1 MRTRNCTVFL
11 AFQTSLSQA
20 PQCTEEDTGRQK
32 GWKWVF
38 GAEEGPTCA
47 IFFGVEVPSLSL
59 PSRWKKLGWSQ
70 TWWLLVQTLGRA
82 SVFQL
87 REYFEMFL
95 IGFQSES
102 LCTRHKDLVLQSLFR
117 QVLLSF
123 ASFVPRLLQWIAEVY
138 LTRNLPKYFT
148 RCVWVS
154 PDWPAG
160 SSPPVRRLLRM
171 QEKELSSRLDLG
183 YQNISQQ
190 NPQMVNWP
198 IKHRHEA

>member
-1 MRTRNCTVFL
+1 MRTRNCTVL
-11 AFQTSLSQA
+11 SAFQTSLSQA

-47 IFFGVEVPSLSL
+47 IFLGVEVHSLSL
-59 PSRWKKLGWSQ
+59 TSRWKKLGWSQ

-87 REYFEMFL
+87 QEYFEMFL
-95 IGFQSES
+95 TGFQSES

-148 RCVWVS
+148 RCVWG

-198 IKHRHEA
+198 IKHQHKA